1 MNAMIYG
8 EDPKGRKDY
17 PYLSVHKQTGRIA
30 ISRLAYE
37 KLGRPERVQLLYDK
51 DNTQDWYIRPAAE
64 NEGFRLH
71 EPNLRKTTSY
81 CFYNVVAAR
90 NMIRLLCGYAQERNI
105 RVLVGNMNEG
115 GMCPLFYR
123 KGQKMQN
130 I

>member
-1 MNAMIYG
+1 MNAVIYG

-17 PYLSVHKQTGRIA
+17 PYLSLHSASGRIA

-64 NEGFRLH
+64 NEGFLLH
-71 EPNLRKTTSY
+71 EPNIKKTTSHCLY
-81 CFYNVVAAR
+81 STTVAR
-90 NMIRLLCGYAQERNI
+90 DMIRLLCGYTQERNI
-105 RVLVGNMNEG
+105 RVLVGNMNED

-123 KGQKMQN
+123 KGQKMQM